1 MEKNTFIPPLGE
13 LLPDGSLK
21 SINPNSLPPTREEGP
36 FVPHGWIFPLKRKE
50 LQVLLDSCVKKGT
63 NETALFATSQK
74 TTVFTSQ
81 ARVYGTLI
89 VLCQPLQCLHDI
101 YIILSK

>member
-21 SINPNSLPPTREEGP
+21 SINPNSLPPTREKGP
-36 FVPHGWIFPLKRKE
+36 FVPHGWISPLKRKE

-74 TTVFTSQ
+74 TNS
-81 ARVYGTLI
+81 VYNSGSSVRYSYCSLSTLAM
-89 VLCQPLQCLHDI
+89 
-101 YIILSK
+101 ST

>member
-1 MEKNTFIPPLGE
+1 MDISAEKKGTS
-13 LLPDGSLK
+13 GSARFLC
-21 SINPNSLPPTREEGP
+21 
-36 FVPHGWIFPLKRKE
+36 
-50 LQVLLDSCVKKGT
+50 QKGT

-74 TTVFTSQ
+74 TTVFTTQ